1 MANFGKKAK
10 LECQKSTVKVECLVS
25 VYEEILNEDGE
36 PERYRVVVQRL
47 QDMVD
52 IKDAEAG
59 LADTMPYITNRKQ
72 WSHDPDGSSH
82 ASYSHDDYI
91 SPAMMDA
98 IKRAAANCHMSEAQ
112 VEDADG
118 TVRTVQV
125 ENYCVKLDIGFNLG
139 KKEAFF
145 YRIKSG
151 VDADSLAKD
160 IRYNM
165 RHMPAAGRAVTEAI
179 LEGHRN
185 VTDVALRAYKD
196 AQALGRPADEK

>member
-25 VYEEILNEDGE
+25 VYEEILGEDGE

-47 QDMVD
+47 QDLVD

-91 SPAMMDA
+91 SPAMMAA
-98 IKRAAANCHMSEAQ
+98 IKRAAANCHVSDAQ

-145 YRIKSG
+145 YRIKAG

-165 RHMPAAGRAVTEAI
+165 RHMPATGRAVTEAV

-185 VTDVALRAYKD
+185 VTDVALKAYRD
-196 AQALGRPADEK
+196 AQVLGKNTDEK